1 MLMDYETYVCLAGP
15 SIDMDVDVVGIKG
28 VLLELGHQTL

>member
-1 MLMDYETYVCLAGP
+1 MPMDYETYVCLAW
-15 SIDMDVDVVGIKG
+15 DVEVVGIKG